1 MTAPL
6 FTPPS
11 TVSLVTPPPA
21 AGAVAAGVLVP
32 LVVLAV
38 VVIIVVIAVLLWRKH
53 VLACERPCTLFDVLH
68 RYVCIAYLCMYTPL
82 FSAVHDIPTLHV
94 HRYMH
99 LYVGMWLTVLLCF
112 SLRHTYVA
120 GLGGRCHNHLILRVG
135 LMKLMESDP

>member
-32 LVVLAV
+32 LVVVAV

-53 VLACERPCTLFDVLH
+53 VLAWERGD
-68 RYVCIAYLCMYTPL
+68 RYVCIAYLCMYIPL

-120 GLGGRCHNHLILRVG
+120 GLGGRCHDHLILRVG
-135 LMKLMESDP
+135 LLNLMESDP